1 MQMHGKSPQH
11 AECACQTLRLHRL
24 SGFVDF
30 QAFHAS
36 TRVGVHTR
44 RLTPTHTQ
52 EAEAAEE
59 SDPERTAKGKKKK
72 AGTGA
77 DTGGMKQTRPRP
89 PRGAPKPANAP
100 PRKGGAPATSPP
112 R

>member
-1 MQMHGKSPQH
+1 M
-11 AECACQTLRLHRL
+11 
-24 SGFVDF
+24 
-30 QAFHAS
+30 
-36 TRVGVHTR
+36 
-44 RLTPTHTQ
+44 TPTHTQ
-52 EAEAAEE
+52 EAEADEE

-100 PRKGGAPATSPP
+100 LRKGGAPATSPP
-112 R
+112 PLKVRGFHCLVDFAGFHGSLFLDLQA